1 MEQLV
6 AVTEALPD
14 AFLVVNHRDPVA
26 SIQSAVTAQTYAAR
40 FWRKT
45 IEYSRIAEYWID
57 RYARLLRSCVRDRN
71 LLDESRVYDLYFDRL
86 MADPF
91 GELEALYREAGIP
104 FDDQTRAA
112 FEQAIA
118 ANKRGKHGQLE
129 YDLRGDF
136 DLDPN
141 EIRERFGFYFER
153 FPEVRVEVE

>member
-1 MEQLV
+1 LPSV
-6 AVTEALPD
+6 DCLALEN
-14 AFLVVNHRDPVA
+14 A
-26 SIQSAVTAQTYAAR
+26 TR

-45 IEYSRIAEYWID
+45 IEYSSIAEYRID
-57 RYARLLRSCVRDRN
+57 PYERLLRGCVRDRN

-91 GELEALYREAGIP
+91 GGLEALYRKAGIP

-118 ANKRGKHGQLE
+118 ANKRGKHGLLE

-136 DLDPN
+136 DLDPS
-141 EIRERFGFYFER
+141 EIRERFSFYFEQ
-153 FPEVRVEVE
+153 FPEVPVEVE